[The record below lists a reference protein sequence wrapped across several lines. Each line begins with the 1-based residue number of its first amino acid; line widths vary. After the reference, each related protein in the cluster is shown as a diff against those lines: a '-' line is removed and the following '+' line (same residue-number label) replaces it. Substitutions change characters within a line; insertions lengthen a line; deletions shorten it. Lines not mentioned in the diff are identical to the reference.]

1 MWYIL
6 PTVFTIL
13 MAVDREGARV
23 DALNRPRTA
32 PTKPNDTLWVDKYRP
47 QRFTDLLGDERLHR
61 EVLGW
66 VKDYC
71 VFGKKKGKKRAREGD
86 DDLKQ
91 QDQYHRPH
99 EKVRRPSLYILDHIL
114 TASTVDTSAFRFPW
128 PW

>member
-1 MWYIL
+1 MWCIL
-6 PTVFTIL
+6 STVFTIL

-66 VKDYC
+66 VKEWDYC

-99 EKVRRPSLYILDHIL
+99 EKVRRPSL
-114 TASTVDTSAFRFPW
+114 
-128 PW
+128 